1 MAIDTVRDSAL
12 AGLGPRG
19 EASAEGETL
28 VLNMGPQHPSTHGV
42 LRLVLELDGET
53 VLKCVPHIGY
63 LHTGMEKSME
73 NEPYQQAITITDRM
87 DYLSGMNN
95 NLAYCLAV
103 EKLLGITVPPRGQA
117 IRVLVSELQR
127 IASHL
132 VWLGTHGM
140 DIGAMSVFLYC
151 FRERE
156 MILNFFEE
164 ICGARMT
171 PSYVRVGGLSM
182 DLPPS
187 IEPKLAQFLAIFP
200 DRLDEYWTLL
210 DENPIWR
217 ERTVG
222 VGVLTPEE
230 ALSHS
235 VTGPRLRAS
244 GVPYD
249 IRKTNPYCGYEQYD
263 FEMCVGENGDV
274 FDAYR
279 VRMAEMRESLKI
291 IEQVLRTLPDGPYNA
306 DDPKIVLPPKERVF
320 SDMEALIHH
329 FILVTRG
336 FPVPAGEVYASI
348 ESPKGELGYHIVSDG
363 SEKPH
368 RVRVRPP
375 SFYNLFV
382 LSHLVEGKM
391 VADTVANIGS
401 LDIVLG
407 EIDR

>member
-1 MAIDTVRDSAL
+1 MQ
-12 AGLGPRG
+12 GLGPRDPN
-19 EASAEGETL
+19 AEGETL
-28 VLNMGPQHPSTHGV
+28 ILNMGPQHPSTHGV

-53 VLKCVPHIGY
+53 VIKCVPHIGY

-73 NEPYQQAITITDRM
+73 NEPYQQCVVITDRM

-103 EKLLGITVPPRGQA
+103 EKLLGIEVPPRGQA

-156 MILNFFEE
+156 MLLNFFEE

-222 VGVLTPEE
+222 VGVLTAEE
-230 ALSHS
+230 ALTHS

-249 IRKTNPYCGYEQYD
+249 IRKMNPYCGYENYD
-263 FEMCVGENGDV
+263 FEMPLGENGDV

-306 DDPKIVLPPKERVF
+306 EDPKIVLPPKERVF

-382 LSHLVEGKM
+382 LPHLVEGKM

>member
-1 MAIDTVRDSAL
+1 MDGATPTEGT
-12 AGLGPRG
+12 AG
-19 EASAEGETL
+19 ESQTL
-28 VLNMGPQHPSTHGV
+28 VMNMGPQHPSTHGV

-53 VLKCVPHIGY
+53 VIKCVPHIGY

-73 NEPYQQAITITDRM
+73 NEAYQQAITITDRM

-95 NLAYCLAV
+95 NLAYVLAV
-103 EKLLGITVPPRGQA
+103 EKLLGIEVPPRGQA

-156 MILNFFEE
+156 MLLNFFEE

-171 PSYVRVGGLSM
+171 PSYIRVGGLAL

-187 IEPKLAQFLAIFP
+187 VEPKIAQFLGLFP

-222 VGVLTPEE
+222 VGVLNAED
-230 ALSHS
+230 ALAYG
-235 VTGPRLRAS
+235 VTGPRLRAA

-249 IRKTNPYCGYEQYD
+249 IRKVNPYCGYEKYD
-263 FEMCVGENGDV
+263 FEVQVGENGDV
-274 FDAYR
+274 FDSYR
-279 VRMAEMRESLKI
+279 VRMGEMRQSLRI
-291 IEQVLRTLPDGPYNA
+291 IEQVMSTLPDGPYNA

-320 SDMEALIHH
+320 SDMEAVIHH

-336 FPVPAGEVYASI
+336 FPVPPGEVYASI

-375 SFYNLFV
+375 SFYNLAAMP
-382 LSHLVEGKM
+382 HIVEGRM
-391 VADTVANIGS
+391 VADTVAVIGS

>member
-1 MAIDTVRDSAL
+1 MAVT
-12 AGLGPRG
+12 
-19 EASAEGETL
+19 ETL
-28 VLNMGPQHPSTHGV
+28 TMNMGPQHPSTHGV
-42 LRLVLELDGET
+42 LRLVLDLDGET
-53 VLKCVPHIGY
+53 VVKAVPHIGY
-63 LHTGMEKSME
+63 LHTGMEKTME

-103 EKLLGITVPPRGQA
+103 EKLLDLEIPERGQA
-117 IRVLVSELQR
+117 IRVLMSELQR

-132 VWLGTHGM
+132 LWIGAHAM
-140 DIGAMSVFLYC
+140 DIGAMSVFLYS

-164 ICGARMT
+164 ICGARLT
-171 PSYVRVGGLSM
+171 PAYIRVGGVAL
-182 DLPPS
+182 DLPDGVEEKIAKS
-187 IEPKLAQFLAIFP
+187 IAVLA

-217 ERTVG
+217 DRTVG
-222 VGVLTPEE
+222 VGYLKADD
-230 ALSHS
+230 ALRLG
-235 VTGPRLRAS
+235 VTGPRLRAA

-249 IRKTNPYCGYEQYD
+249 LRRVKPYCGYEKYD
-263 FEMCVGENGDV
+263 FVVPVGDSGDI
-274 FDAYR
+274 FDSYR
-279 VRMAEMRESLKI
+279 VRMEEMRQSLRI
-291 IEQVLRTLPDGPYNA
+291 IEQVLITMPDGPCNA
-306 DDPKIVLPPKERVF
+306 DNPKVVLPPKERVF

-336 FPVPAGEVYASI
+336 FPVPPGEAYAAI
-348 ESPKGELGYHIVSDG
+348 ESPKGELGFYVASDG
-363 SEKPH
+363 SEKPY

-375 SFYNLFV
+375 SFYNLSALPFI
-382 LSHLVEGKM
+382 SEGSM
-391 VADTVANIGS
+391 VSDVVAVIGS

>member
-1 MAIDTVRDSAL
+1 MQ
-12 AGLGPRG
+12 GLGPRDPN
-19 EASAEGETL
+19 AEGETL
-28 VLNMGPQHPSTHGV
+28 ILNMGPQHPSTHGV

-53 VLKCVPHIGY
+53 VIKCVPHIGY

-73 NEPYQQAITITDRM
+73 NEPYQQCVVITDRM

-103 EKLLGITVPPRGQA
+103 EKLLGIEVPPRGQA

-156 MILNFFEE
+156 MLLNFFEE

-230 ALSHS
+230 ALSHN

-249 IRKTNPYCGYEQYD
+249 IRKMNPYCGYENYD
-263 FEMCVGENGDV
+263 FEMPLGENGDV

-306 DDPKIVLPPKERVF
+306 EDPKIVLPPKERVF

-382 LSHLVEGKM
+382 LPHLVEGKM

>member
-1 MAIDTVRDSAL
+1 MSAT
-12 AGLGPRG
+12 
-19 EASAEGETL
+19 ETL
-28 VLNMGPQHPSTHGV
+28 TLNMGPQHPSTHGV

-53 VLKCVPHIGY
+53 VVRAIPHIGY

-73 NEPYQQAITITDRM
+73 NEPYQQAIVITDRM

-95 NLAYCLAV
+95 NLAYVLAV
-103 EKLLGITVPPRGQA
+103 EKLLGIQVPPRGQA
-117 IRVLVSELQR
+117 IRVMMSELQR

-132 VWLGTHGM
+132 VWLGTHAI
-140 DIGAMSVFLYC
+140 DIGAMTVFFYC

-164 ICGARMT
+164 ICGARLT
-171 PSYVRVGGLSM
+171 PSYIRIGGLAM
-182 DLPPS
+182 DLPNG
-187 IEPKLAQFLAIFP
+187 IEEKIARFLAIFP
-200 DRLDEYWTLL
+200 ERIDEYWTLL

-222 VGVLTPEE
+222 VGILKAED
-230 ALSHS
+230 AIAYG
-235 VTGPRLRAS
+235 VTGPRLRAA

-249 IRKTNPYCGYEQYD
+249 VRKAKPYCGYEQYD
-263 FEMCVGENGDV
+263 FQIQLGENGDV

-279 VRMAEMRESLKI
+279 VRMGEMRQSVRIL
-291 IEQVLRTLPDGPYNA
+291 EQVLEKMPDGPYNA

-320 SDMEALIHH
+320 SDMEAVIHH

-336 FPVPAGEVYASI
+336 FPVPPGEAYASI
-348 ESPKGELGYHIVSDG
+348 ESPKGELGYYVVADG
-363 SEKPH
+363 SEKPY

-375 SFYNLFV
+375 SFYNLQS
-382 LSHLVEGKM
+382 LPKIVEGSM
-391 VADTVANIGS
+391 VADTVAVIGS

>member
-1 MAIDTVRDSAL
+1 METLKTSPMMDVAPL
-12 AGLGPRG
+12 AGAP
-19 EASAEGETL
+19 EGETL

-53 VLKCVPHIGY
+53 VVKCVPHIGY

-95 NLAYCLAV
+95 NLAYVLAV
-103 EKLLGITVPPRGQA
+103 EKLLGIEVPPRGQA

-156 MILNFFEE
+156 MLLNFFEE
-164 ICGARMT
+164 ICGARLT
-171 PSYVRVGGLSM
+171 PSYIRVGGLAL

-187 IEPKLAQFLAIFP
+187 VEPKLAQFLAIFP

-222 VGVLTPEE
+222 VGHLNAED
-230 ALSHS
+230 ALAYG
-235 VTGPRLRAS
+235 VTGPRLRAA
-244 GVPYD
+244 GVGYD
-249 IRKTNPYCGYEQYD
+249 IRKAAPYCGYEQYD
-263 FEMCVGENGDV
+263 FDVPTGENGDV
-274 FDAYR
+274 FDSYR
-279 VRMAEMRESLKI
+279 VRMEEMRQSLRL
-291 IEQVLRTLPDGPYNA
+291 IEQVMRTLPDGNYNA
-306 DDPKIVLPPKERVF
+306 DDPKIVLPTKERVF
-320 SDMEALIHH
+320 SDMEAVIHH

-336 FPVPAGEVYASI
+336 FPVPPGEVYASI

-375 SFYNLFV
+375 SFYNLEV
-382 LSHLVEGKM
+382 LPHIVEGKM
-391 VADTVANIGS
+391 VADTVAVIGS

>member
-1 MAIDTVRDSAL
+1 
-12 AGLGPRG
+12 
-19 EASAEGETL
+19 
-28 VLNMGPQHPSTHGV
+28 
-42 LRLVLELDGET
+42 
-53 VLKCVPHIGY
+53 
-63 LHTGMEKSME
+63 
-73 NEPYQQAITITDRM
+73 
-87 DYLSGMNN
+87 MNN
-95 NLAYCLAV
+95 NLAYVLAV
-103 EKLLGITVPPRGQA
+103 EKLLGIQVPPRGQA

-156 MILNFFEE
+156 MLLNFFEE
-164 ICGARMT
+164 ICGARLT
-171 PSYVRVGGLSM
+171 PSYIRVGGLAL

-187 IEPKLAQFLAIFP
+187 VEPKLAQFLAIFP

-222 VGVLTPEE
+222 VGHLNAED
-230 ALSHS
+230 ALAYG
-235 VTGPRLRAS
+235 VTGPRLRAA
-244 GVPYD
+244 GVAYD
-249 IRKTNPYCGYEQYD
+249 IRKAAPYCGYEQYD
-263 FEMCVGENGDV
+263 FEVPVGENGDV
-274 FDAYR
+274 FDSYR
-279 VRMAEMRESLKI
+279 VRMEEMRQSLRI
-291 IEQVLRTLPDGPYNA
+291 IEQVLRTLPDGHYNA
-306 DDPKIVLPPKERVF
+306 DDPKIVLPAKERVF
-320 SDMEALIHH
+320 SDMEAVIHH

-336 FPVPAGEVYASI
+336 FPVPPGEVYASI

-375 SFYNLFV
+375 SFYNLEV
-382 LSHLVEGKM
+382 LPHIVEGKM
-391 VADTVANIGS
+391 VADTVAVIGS

>member
-1 MAIDTVRDSAL
+1 MTVTSTTTDAP
-12 AGLGPRG
+12 AP
-19 EASAEGETL
+19 ATETL
-28 VLNMGPQHPSTHGV
+28 TLNMGPQHPSTHGV

-53 VLKCVPHIGY
+53 VVSTIPHIGY

-87 DYLSGMNN
+87 DYLAAMSN

-103 EKLLGITVPPRGQA
+103 EKLIDLKIPPRGQA
-117 IRVLVSELQR
+117 IRVLMAELQR

-132 VWLGTHGM
+132 VWLGTHAI

-164 ICGARMT
+164 TAGARLT
-171 PSYVRVGGLSM
+171 PSYIRIGGVAL
-182 DLPPS
+182 DLPQS
-187 IEPKLAQFLAIFP
+187 VEVKIAQFLAIFS

-217 ERTVG
+217 DRTVG
-222 VGVLTPEE
+222 VGVLSAEDCI
-230 ALSHS
+230 AYG
-235 VTGPRLRAS
+235 VTGPVLRAA

-249 IRKTNPYCGYEQYD
+249 IRKVNPYSGYENYD
-263 FEMCVGENGDV
+263 FEVPVGQNADV
-274 FDAYR
+274 FDRYR
-279 VRMAEMRESLKI
+279 VRMGEMRQSLRI
-291 IEQVLRTLPDGPYNA
+291 IEQVLQTMPDGNTNA

-336 FPVPAGEVYASI
+336 FPVAPGEVYHSI
-348 ESPKGELGYHIVSDG
+348 ESPKGELGYYVVSDG

-375 SFYNLFV
+375 SFYNLQSLPHIV
-382 LSHLVEGKM
+382 TGKM
-391 VADTVANIGS
+391 VADVVAVIGS